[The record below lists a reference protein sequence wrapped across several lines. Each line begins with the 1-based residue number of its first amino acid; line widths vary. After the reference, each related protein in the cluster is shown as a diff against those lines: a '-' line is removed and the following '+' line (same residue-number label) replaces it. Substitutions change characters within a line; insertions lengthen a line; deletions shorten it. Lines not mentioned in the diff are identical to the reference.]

1 MNIYMDVHMLCEQY
15 MYKVCRHSI
24 WNAYHDF
31 DHLVYIGLMMVDFV
45 YVYPWNIS
53 IHQPNHR
60 VDLFVII
67 NCNEIERYTH
77 Y

>member
-1 MNIYMDVHMLCEQY
+1 MDVHMLCQQY

-31 DHLVYIGLMMVDFV
+31 DHWVYIVLMMVDFV

-60 VDLFVII
+60 VDSFVII